1 MKQLVVINNPR
12 VAQAYVDYMA
22 VLNIECQLAP
32 AEQGVVVIL
41 MDEQHLEKAEYEL
54 KQFLANPNDNKYLA
68 ASWKVADSRKASF
81 SYGGKGMVKS
91 AFLAHAGPVTL
102 AVLAISAVIFVL
114 MQMGFER
121 SLILNLTIPPD
132 LSMLLSAEFW
142 RVISPIFLHF
152 SIIHIAFNGLWW
164 WQLGGEVERQLG
176 SSKLLL
182 ITIVAAVIPNVAQ
195 LLATGPFFGGL
206 SGVVYALLGYCWFTG
221 WLRPQTGL
229 QLNPA
234 IVGFMLVWLVIGFM
248 DVVGPSTANL
258 AHLFG
263 LFVGCAQA
271 LLDRFVTTDKNK
283 PA

>member
-1 MKQLVVINNPR
+1 MKQLIVMNNPR

-22 VLNIECQLAP
+22 VLKIECLLAP
-32 AEQGVVVIL
+32 AEQGVAIFL
-41 MDEQHLEKAEYEL
+41 KDEQHLEKAEYEL
-54 KQFLANPNDNKYLA
+54 KQFLNNPNDQKYLA

-81 SYGGKGMVKS
+81 SYGGSGVVKN

-102 AVLAISAVIFVL
+102 AVLIISALVYAFMSL
-114 MQMGFER
+114 GFER
-121 SLILNLTIPPD
+121 YLIEHLTITPR
-132 LSMLLSAEFW
+132 LEQLASVEFW
-142 RVISPIFLHF
+142 RVITPIFLHF
-152 SIIHIAFNGLWW
+152 SIIHIVFNGLWW

-182 ITIVAAVIPNVAQ
+182 ITLVAAIIPNVAQ
-195 LLATGPFFGGL
+195 LLASGPYFGGL

-221 WLRPQTGL
+221 WLRPKTGL
-229 QLNPA
+229 QLSPA

-248 DVVGPSTANL
+248 DIVGPSTANL

-271 LLDRFVTTDKNK
+271 IFDKITDKGTS
-283 PA
+283 